1 MMSNTNTTT
10 KKKRRRKQYLYLM
23 NDDVNSFEHVQATLI
38 SLIPW
43 MNDIKATSIA
53 TIVHNNGMCDIYEGF
68 APETYVLAAQ
78 LRKMGLRIQIHNKR
92 L

>member
-1 MMSNTNTTT
+1 MTSTSNTSTR
-10 KKKRRRKQYLYLM
+10 KRRRKQYLYLM
-23 NDDVNSFEHVQATLI
+23 NDSINSFEHVQATLI

-43 MNDIKATSIA
+43 MNDIKAASIA